1 MNLLS
6 VSLSL
11 VNFGALLIIRTF
23 FDKTDITVKNC
34 LFVMA
39 YFTIIGVSAVKS
51 TAAPNDFLH
60 YFLTITSPLVA
71 SMASLYMVYQDIDG
85 KIKDK

>member
-1 MNLLS
+1 
-6 VSLSL
+6 
-11 VNFGALLIIRTF
+11 
-23 FDKTDITVKNC
+23 
-34 LFVMA
+34 MA

-51 TAAPNDFLH
+51 TVDPNDFLH